1 MDGRAAAWAQTKK
14 PVRAKGGGSSGWT
27 GSPVADRAIAD
38 YAGKESKADARA
50 RLQGIAKRSTQVM
63 VKITP
68 CKNKTMRSVCDHL
81 AYIARDGEETAVNQD
96 GRKFTAMCA
105 SKPKAWTVSD

>member
-1 MDGRAAAWAQTKK
+1 
-14 PVRAKGGGSSGWT
+14 
-27 GSPVADRAIAD
+27 
-38 YAGKESKADARA
+38 
-50 RLQGIAKRSTQVM
+50 M

-68 CKNKTMRSVCDHL
+68 GKNKTMRSVCDHL
-81 AYIARDGEETAVNQD
+81 TYIARDGEETAVNQD